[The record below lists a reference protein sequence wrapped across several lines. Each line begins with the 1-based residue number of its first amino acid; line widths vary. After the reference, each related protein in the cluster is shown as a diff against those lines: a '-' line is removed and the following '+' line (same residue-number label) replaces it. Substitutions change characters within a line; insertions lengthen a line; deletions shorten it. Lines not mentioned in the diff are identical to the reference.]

1 MQQLKIIGTVK
12 SEKTRTGPHFP
23 FYSSA
28 QIIIKPEYAPALK
41 NLEYNSHIWVIC
53 LYNPKDKEEL
63 QVKPRR
69 VDHSLGLF
77 GTLALR
83 TPNHPNP
90 LGLTLVRLIKIEGN
104 VVHVD
109 KLDAFDGTP
118 VIDIKPYY
126 EHDIILSPTM
136 PDIRHTNPEQREI
149 ALLEL
154 AINYHQDKCFGMA
167 LAIKMIL
174 AVEALGIK
182 TSDDST
188 VLNVKGGACLADNLQ
203 GLCRARLSNPCRFT
217 FTLSREVCV
226 VWTDPTRTVTVTT
239 KPDVPRTFDEVMAKS
254 PNDLFILTTS
264 SC

>member
-1 MQQLKIIGTVK
+1 MYELKIIGTVK

-28 QIIIKPEYAPALK
+28 QIEIKPEYVPALK
-41 NLEYNSHIWVIC
+41 NLEYNSHIWVLC
-53 LYNPKDKEEL
+53 LYDPKDKEQL

-90 LGLTLVRLIKIEGN
+90 IGLTLVKLIKVEGN

-109 KLDAFDGTP
+109 KLDAFNGTP

-126 EHDIILSPTM
+126 AHDIILSPVM
-136 PDIRHTNPEQREI
+136 PNIIHTDPVQREI

-154 AINYHQDKCFGMA
+154 AINYHQDQCFGMA
-167 LAIKMIL
+167 LAIKMIM
-174 AVEALGIK
+174 AMEARGVVI
-182 TSDDST
+182 DDDKT
-188 VLNVKGGACLADNLQ
+188 VLDVQGGACLADNLQ
-203 GLCRARLSNPCRFT
+203 GLCRARLSNPPRFT
-217 FTLSREVCV
+217 FALSKKVCV
-226 VWTDPTRTVTVTT
+226 VWQTPDCTFTVTT
-239 KPDVPRTFDEVMAKS
+239 KEGIPKTFDEVMQLTYE
-254 PNDLFILTTS
+254 DLFDIQED
-264 SC
+264 

>member
-1 MQQLKIIGTVK
+1 MNEFKIIGTVK

-28 QIIIKPEYAPALK
+28 QLEIKPEYVPALR
-41 NLEYNSHIWVIC
+41 NLECNSHIWVLC
-53 LYNPKDKEEL
+53 LYDPKDKEKL
-63 QVKPRR
+63 LVKPRR

-90 LGLTLVRLIKIEGN
+90 IGLTLVRLIKIEGN

-118 VIDIKPYY
+118 IIDIKPYY
-126 EHDIILSPTM
+126 EQDIILSPVM
-136 PDIRHTNPEQREI
+136 PNIRHTDPVQREI

-167 LAIKMIL
+167 LAIKMIM
-174 AVEALGIK
+174 AVEARGIVIN
-182 TSDDST
+182 DDKT
-188 VLNVKGGACLADNLQ
+188 VLDVTGGACLADNLQ
-203 GLCRARLSNPCRFT
+203 GLCRARLSNPPRFT
-217 FTLSREVCV
+217 FRLSKEVCV
-226 VWTDPTRTVTVTT
+226 VWKTAEKNLTFIAKTDIP
-239 KPDVPRTFDEVMAKS
+239 KAFDEVMALS
-254 PNDLFILTTS
+254 PEDLFEITES
-264 SC
+264 MN